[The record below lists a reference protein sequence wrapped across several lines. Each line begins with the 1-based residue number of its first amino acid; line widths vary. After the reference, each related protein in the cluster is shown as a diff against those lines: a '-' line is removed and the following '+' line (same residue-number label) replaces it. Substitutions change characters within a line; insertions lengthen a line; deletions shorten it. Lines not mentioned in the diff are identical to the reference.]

1 MIFNFFGNKGSP
13 QSTEATPPVSR
24 RDFLRGRLLAGAI
37 RAAAPI
43 AAVAQAAQGAMPP
56 DPVKKSVFVVA
67 RDCLAYQ
74 SSFCSVCREQCPV
87 EGAIKIENGRPFI
100 QADRCTACGICREV
114 CPAPR
119 NAILILEKSTESA

>member
-1 MIFNFFGNKGSP
+1 M
-13 QSTEATPPVSR
+13 STDLSR
-24 RDFLRGRLLAGAI
+24 RNFLRGRLLAGVTRVTAPVAALTP
-37 RAAAPI
+37 RAP
-43 AAVAQAAQGAMPP
+43 M
-56 DPVKKSVFVVA
+56 KKSVFVVA